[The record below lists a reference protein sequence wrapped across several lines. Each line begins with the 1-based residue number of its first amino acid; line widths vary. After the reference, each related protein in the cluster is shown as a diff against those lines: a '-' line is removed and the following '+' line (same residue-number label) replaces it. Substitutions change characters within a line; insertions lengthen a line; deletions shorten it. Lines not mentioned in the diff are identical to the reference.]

1 MIRKTAAITRKD
13 QTENGMRWKTTMQK
27 IGQTRTRHLKERRQ
41 EKAKGRIRRAK
52 VLLPEAPLPKA
63 EGSSL
68 TESSVQ
74 SVAQSFTTVHT
85 AQCTGI
91 LANSSL
97 LRIPLQDSITK
108 PLSSHRIRQD
118 RNMMRAGKTGEKKT
132 IGRSVARD
140 PKEEEGA
147 KEKGK
152 EKENAV
158 PLVLPA
164 SDLDRKE
171 EEKVPAAGHQEEA
184 LGSLGHRPADAH
196 TLASLQVI
204 SVSQVRCT

>member
-27 IGQTRTRHLKERRQ
+27 IGQTHTRHLKERRQ

-52 VLLPEAPLPKA
+52 VLHLPEAPLPKA

-74 SVAQSFTTVHT
+74 NAVLSFMTVHT

-108 PLSSHRIRQD
+108 HLSSHRNRQD
-118 RNMMRAGKTGEKKT
+118 RNMKRIGKTGEEKRI

-140 PKEEEGA
+140 PKEEE
-147 KEKGK
+147 KGK
-152 EKENAV
+152 ERKANAV
-158 PLVLPA
+158 LFPV
-164 SDLDRKE
+164 SDLESPED
-171 EEKVPAAGHQEEA
+171 EEKVPAAGLQDEV
-184 LGSLGHRPADAH
+184 LGSLGLRPADAH
-196 TLASLQVI
+196 ILASLQI
-204 SVSQVRCT
+204 SVNQARCTRTI